1 MQVKRCDIR
10 YSTEFSCHA
19 TKRIY
24 KIRGFLTCNT
34 KNVIYLTA
42 SKCCG
47 KQYVGSATCFK
58 ERFQI
63 HKSDINTG
71 KIRCGVASHLLN
83 LCKSATCKTEY
94 LQVQL
99 IEYVFVREG
108 EDVGKVL
115 WEKEKYCQAQL
126 FTLIHELNNMNEW

>member
-34 KNVIYLTA
+34 KNIIYLTA

-126 FTLIHELNNMNEW
+126 FTLTHELNNMNEW